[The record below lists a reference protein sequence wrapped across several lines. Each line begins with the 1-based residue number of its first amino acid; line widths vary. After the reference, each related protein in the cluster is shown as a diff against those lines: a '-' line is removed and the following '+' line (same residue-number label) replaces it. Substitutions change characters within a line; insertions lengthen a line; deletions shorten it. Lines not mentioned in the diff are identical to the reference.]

1 MKIILINLH
10 ISNKKIKKIM
20 KTNLV
25 ILRRKMIKK
34 IKKQVIKKMI
44 GVTLMM
50 IIICNKLIV
59 IYKTIRMIKLMR
71 FNQKMKKKLSPY
83 TKIKNRFQKK
93 IKILKKKAIGE
104 ILTKQ
109 IQLNKFKIT
118 KRAKAKMNKK
128 KQKKKSLR
136 KKMMIK
142 PKVILVILQKKH
154 RNKNPIKKM
163 QATVILEIFQKNK
176 QQKHQQYKKNRK
188 YKYRS
193 RILLKYSR
201 LR

>member
-1 MKIILINLH
+1 MKIILINLD
-10 ISNKKIKKIM
+10 ILNKKIKKIM
-20 KTNLV
+20 KMNLV

-128 KQKKKSLR
+128 KQKSLW

-176 QQKHQQYKKNRK
+176 YQIFLY
-188 YKYRS
+188 
-193 RILLKYSR
+193 
-201 LR
+201 

>member
-59 IYKTIRMIKLMR
+59 IYKTIRMIKVMR
-71 FNQKMKKKLSPY
+71 FNQKMKKKSSPN

-109 IQLNKFKIT
+109 I
-118 KRAKAKMNKK
+118 
-128 KQKKKSLR
+128 
-136 KKMMIK
+136 
-142 PKVILVILQKKH
+142 
-154 RNKNPIKKM
+154 
-163 QATVILEIFQKNK
+163 
-176 QQKHQQYKKNRK
+176 
-188 YKYRS
+188 
-193 RILLKYSR
+193 
-201 LR
+201 

>member
-1 MKIILINLH
+1 MKIILINLD
-10 ISNKKIKKIM
+10 ILNKKIKKIM
-20 KTNLV
+20 KMNLV

-59 IYKTIRMIKLMR
+59 IYKKIRMIKVMR
-71 FNQKMKKKLSPY
+71 FNQKMKQKLSPY

-109 IQLNKFKIT
+109 IQLNKIKIT

-128 KQKKKSLR
+128 KQKSLW

-193 RILLKYSR
+193 QIHLKYNR

>member
-71 FNQKMKKKLSPY
+71 FNQKMKKKSSPY

-109 IQLNKFKIT
+109 IQLNKIKIT

-128 KQKKKSLR
+128 KQKSLR